1 MVSGIHRM
9 YRKTC
14 VRVLP
19 CSWQEAIQKTGEC
32 KKLISAELLIAETIF
47 SGMSFAGNF
56 GKGFNAHH
64 KDLND
69 VVFIFVTPGVP
80 TSGGHT
86 AYFNE

>member
-1 MVSGIHRM
+1 M
-9 YRKTC
+9 
-14 VRVLP
+14 
-19 CSWQEAIQKTGEC
+19 
-32 KKLISAELLIAETIF
+32 ISAELLIAETIF